1 MIKFVLLLLT
11 ILALLLSNV
20 KCEPENNQINDLSTR
35 DPWLLDNDH
44 FSSPFDE
51 FMTSKQDIHSNPFQ
65 AIDDLVDMSIEAT
78 EAMLDSLNFD
88 NFNDEDSS
96 VTTIEIT
103 IVGSPDL
110 PSNEI
115 EIAIDDIS
123 KITLD
128 DESIQD
134 QQYDPF
140 MDFSFQGCEPDDEN
154 SVIPT
159 IVSLEISQDSYSSKD
174 DDDENDSFFNQ
185 SILDYLFGP
194 LFMIFIVVAALVAVI
209 PVILSIRG
217 KKEKKYEYF
226 VVHAT
231 DECQT
236 ADLEN
241 ATCVKK

>member
-1 MIKFVLLLLT
+1 
-11 ILALLLSNV
+11 
-20 KCEPENNQINDLSTR
+20 
-35 DPWLLDNDH
+35 PWLLDNDH

-51 FMTSKQDIHSNPFQ
+51 FMTSKQDVHSNPFQ
-65 AIDDLVDMSIEAT
+65 AIDDLVDMSIGAT

-115 EIAIDDIS
+115 EFPEIDDIS

-134 QQYDPF
+134 QQNEQYDPF
-140 MDFSFQGCEPDDEN
+140 MDLSFQGCEPDDEN
-154 SVIPT
+154 SMIPT
-159 IVSLEISQDSYSSKD
+159 IVSLEIPQDSYSYKGD
-174 DDDENDSFFNQ
+174 NGDNDDENDSFFNQ
-185 SILDYLFGP
+185 SILDYLFSP
-194 LFMIFIVVAALVAVI
+194 LFVIFIVVAALVAVI
-209 PVILSIRG
+209 PVILSIIRG

-236 ADLEN
+236 ADLES